1 MAEAKKTTS
10 NVGTLVLNR
19 VDEMCKVGFT
29 MPKDY
34 NYVNAVKATM
44 LKLQDVKDKNGK
56 PALEV
61 CTPSSIQSALFSM
74 VVKGLDVSKNQAYL
88 VCYGD
93 QLQLQESYFGKV
105 LQVKRIF
112 PEWEPRPNIVHADD
126 TFKYTVNPDT
136 GRRELVEHTQSLENL
151 DKPILGG
158 YIYLPCADGGKDL
171 YIMTIKQIIA
181 AWNKSRSGGAT
192 AKQFP
197 EKMAMKTLVNS
208 GCNIIINSTPSQSN
222 IADNSDDPNAP
233 EPVTEYADAE
243 EVVEVHE
250 LPDAPQYV
258 DTETGEI
265 KANAQEQAEP
275 AEHTSTADDD
285 SDF

>member
-44 LKLQDVKDKNGK
+44 LKLQEVKDKNGK

-61 CTPSSIQSALFSM
+61 CTPSSIQSALFAM

-88 VCYGD
+88 VCYGQ

-112 PEWEPRPNIVHADD
+112 PEWEPRPNIVHEGD
-126 TFKYTVNPDT
+126 TFKYTVNPET

-151 DKPILGG
+151 DKPIVGG

-171 YIMTIKQIIA
+171 YCMTYKQIVA

-208 GCNIIINSTPSQSN
+208 GCTMVINSTPSQSSF
-222 IADNSDDPNAP
+222 ADNSDDPNAP
-233 EPVTEYADAE
+233 EPAQEFDYAE

-250 LPDAPQYV
+250 LPAAPQDV

-265 KANAQEQAEP
+265 KNDTVPEAPVQAQE
-275 AEHTSTADDD
+275 HDDD

>member
-44 LKLQDVKDKNGK
+44 LKLQEVKDKNGK

-61 CTPSSIQSALFSM
+61 CTPASIQSALFSM

-88 VCYGD
+88 VVYND
-93 QLQLQESYFGKV
+93 KLQLQESYFGKV

-126 TFKYTVNPDT
+126 TFKYAVNPET

-151 DKPILGG
+151 DKPIVGG

-171 YIMTIKQIIA
+171 YCMTYKQIVA
-181 AWNKSRSGGAT
+181 SWSKSRSGGAT

-208 GCNIIINSTPSQSN
+208 GCTMVINSTPSQSN

-233 EPVTEYADAE
+233 ETEPEYAYAE
-243 EVVEVHE
+243 EVVEVQE

-265 KANAQEQAEP
+265 KNEPAPEAPVQAQE
-275 AEHTSTADDD
+275 HDDD

>member
-1 MAEAKKTTS
+1 MSETKRTSS
-10 NVGTLVLNR
+10 NVGQLVLSR

-44 LKLQDVKDKNGK
+44 LKLQEVKDKNGK

-61 CTPSSIQSALFSM
+61 CTPSSIQSALFEM

-88 VCYGD
+88 VVYND
-93 QLQLQESYFGKV
+93 KLQLQESYFGKV

-136 GRRELVEHTQSLENL
+136 GRRALVEHTQSLENL
-151 DKPILGG
+151 DKPIVGG

-171 YIMTIKQIIA
+171 YCMTYKQIVA

-208 GCNIIINSTPSQSN
+208 GCTMVINSTPSQSSF
-222 IADNSDDPNAP
+222 ADNSDDPNAP
-233 EPVTEYADAE
+233 ETEPEYAYAE
-243 EVVEVHE
+243 EVVEVKE
-250 LPDAPQYV
+250 LPDAPQDV

-265 KANAQEQAEP
+265 KDEPTPEEP
-275 AEHTSTADDD
+275 AQAQTQDDD

>member
-88 VCYGD
+88 VCYGQ

-112 PEWEPRPNIVHADD
+112 PEWEPRPNIVHEGD
-126 TFKYTVNPDT
+126 TFKYAVNPDT
-136 GRRELVEHTQSLENL
+136 GRKELVEHTQSLENL
-151 DKPILGG
+151 DKPIVGG

-171 YIMTIKQIIA
+171 YCMTIKQIMA
-181 AWNKSRSGGAT
+181 SWSKSRSGGAT

-208 GCNIIINSTPSQSN
+208 GCTMVINSTPSQSN

-233 EPVTEYADAE
+233 EHVPEYVDAE
-243 EVVEVHE
+243 EVVEVKE

-265 KANAQEQAEP
+265 KNEPAPEAPVQAQE
-275 AEHTSTADDD
+275 HDDD

>member
-44 LKLQDVKDKNGK
+44 LKLQEVKDKNGK

-88 VCYGD
+88 VVYND
-93 QLQLQESYFGKV
+93 KLQLQESYFGKV

-126 TFKYTVNPDT
+126 TFKYAVNPET

-151 DKPILGG
+151 DKPIVGG

-171 YIMTIKQIIA
+171 YCMTYKQIVA
-181 AWNKSRSGGAT
+181 SWSKSRSGGAT

-233 EPVTEYADAE
+233 EPAPEYADAE
-243 EVVEVHE
+243 EIVEVHE

-265 KANAQEQAEP
+265 KDEPTTEAPAQAQ
-275 AEHTSTADDD
+275 TQDDD

>member
-44 LKLQDVKDKNGK
+44 LKLQEVKDKNGK

-61 CTPSSIQSALFSM
+61 CTPASIQSALFAM

-88 VCYGD
+88 VCYGQ

-112 PEWEPRPNIVHADD
+112 PDWEPRPNIVHEGD
-126 TFKYTVNPDT
+126 TFKYTVNPET

-151 DKPILGG
+151 DKPIVGG

-171 YIMTIKQIIA
+171 YCMTYKQIVA

-208 GCNIIINSTPSQSN
+208 GCTMVINSTPSQSN

-233 EPVTEYADAE
+233 EPAQEFDYAE
-243 EVVEVHE
+243 EIVEVHE
-250 LPDAPQYV
+250 LPDAPQDV

-265 KANAQEQAEP
+265 KNEPVPEAPAQAQ
-275 AEHTSTADDD
+275 TQNDD

>member
-19 VDEMCKVGFT
+19 VDEMCKIGFT

-61 CTPSSIQSALFSM
+61 CTPSSIQSALFTM

-88 VCYGD
+88 VVYND
-93 QLQLQESYFGKV
+93 KLQLQESYFGKV

-112 PEWEPRPNIVHADD
+112 PEWEPRPNIVHEGD
-126 TFKYTVNPDT
+126 TFKYTVNPET

-151 DKPILGG
+151 DKPIVGG

-171 YIMTIKQIIA
+171 YVMTAKQIAA
-181 AWNKSRSGGAT
+181 AWAKSRTGGGT

-208 GCNIIINSTPSQSN
+208 GCTMVINSTPSQSVV
-222 IADNSDDPNAP
+222 ADNSDDPNAP
-233 EPVTEYADAE
+233 EPVPEYADAE

-250 LPDAPQYV
+250 LPDAPKDV

-265 KANAQEQAEP
+265 KASTQEQAAQAEQTAP
-275 AEHTSTADDD
+275 ADND

>member
-19 VDEMCKVGFT
+19 IDEMCKVGFT

-44 LKLQDVKDKNGK
+44 LKLQEVKDKNGK

-88 VCYGD
+88 VCYGQ

-112 PEWEPRPNIVHADD
+112 PEWEPRPNIVHEGD
-126 TFKYTVNPDT
+126 TFKYTVNPET

-151 DKPILGG
+151 DKPIVGG

-171 YIMTIKQIIA
+171 YCMTIKQIMA
-181 AWNKSRSGGAT
+181 SWSKSRSGGAT
-192 AKQFP
+192 AKAFP

-208 GCNIIINSTPSQSN
+208 GCTMVINSTPSQSN

-233 EPVTEYADAE
+233 ESSQEYADAE
-243 EVVEVHE
+243 EIVEVHE
-250 LPDAPQYV
+250 LPEAPQDV

-265 KANAQEQAEP
+265 KNEPVPEAPAQAQ
-275 AEHTSTADDD
+275 TQNDD

>member
-1 MAEAKKTTS
+1 MAETKKTSS
-10 NVGTLVLNR
+10 NVGQLVLSR
-19 VDEMCKVGFT
+19 VEEMCQVGFT

-44 LKLQDVKDKNGK
+44 LKLQEIKDKNGK

-61 CTPSSIQSALFSM
+61 CTPASVQSALFKM
-74 VVKGLDVSKNQAYL
+74 VCTGLDVSKNQAYL

-126 TFKYTVNPDT
+126 TFKYTVNPET
-136 GRRELVEHTQSLENL
+136 GRKELVEHTQSLENL
-151 DKPILGG
+151 DKPIVGG

-171 YIMTIKQIIA
+171 YVMSAKQIAA
-181 AWNKSRSGGAT
+181 AWAKSRTGGGT

-208 GCNIIINSTPSQSN
+208 GCTMVINSTPSQS
-222 IADNSDDPNAP
+222 IVADNSDDPNAP
-233 EPVTEYADAE
+233 EPTQEFDYAE

-250 LPDAPQYV
+250 LPDAPQDV

-265 KANAQEQAEP
+265 KNEPVPEAPAQAQ
-275 AEHTSTADDD
+275 TQNDD

>member
-1 MAEAKKTTS
+1 MAETKKTSS
-10 NVGTLVLNR
+10 NVGQLVLSR

-44 LKLQDVKDKNGK
+44 LKLQEVKDKNGK

-88 VCYGD
+88 VCYGE

-126 TFKYTVNPDT
+126 TFKYTVNPET

-208 GCNIIINSTPSQSN
+208 GCTMVINSTPSQSN

-233 EPVTEYADAE
+233 ETEPEYAYAE

-250 LPDAPQYV
+250 LPAAPQEV

-265 KANAQEQAEP
+265 KDEPTPEAPAQAQT
-275 AEHTSTADDD
+275 HDDD

>member
-1 MAEAKKTTS
+1 MSETKKTSS
-10 NVGTLVLNR
+10 NVGQLVLSR

-61 CTPSSIQSALFSM
+61 CTPSSIQSALFTM

-208 GCNIIINSTPSQSN
+208 GCTMVINSTPSQSTV
-222 IADNSDDPNAP
+222 ADNSDDPNAP
-233 EPVTEYADAE
+233 ETEPEYAYAE
-243 EVVEVHE
+243 EVVEVKE

-265 KANAQEQAEP
+265 KDEPTTEEP
-275 AEHTSTADDD
+275 AQAHTQDDD

>member
-44 LKLQDVKDKNGK
+44 LKLQEVKDKNGK

-61 CTPSSIQSALFSM
+61 CTPASIQSALFSM

-88 VCYGD
+88 VCYGQ

-126 TFKYTVNPDT
+126 TFKYAVNPET

-151 DKPILGG
+151 DKPIVGG

-171 YIMTIKQIIA
+171 YCMTYKQIIA

-208 GCNIIINSTPSQSN
+208 GCTMVINSTPSQSN

-233 EPVTEYADAE
+233 EPAQEFDYAE
-243 EVVEVHE
+243 EIVEVHE
-250 LPDAPQYV
+250 LPDAPQDV

-265 KANAQEQAEP
+265 KNEPVPEAPAQAQ
-275 AEHTSTADDD
+275 TQNDD

>member
-44 LKLQDVKDKNGK
+44 LKLQEVKDKNGK

-61 CTPSSIQSALFSM
+61 CTPASIQSALFAM

-88 VCYGD
+88 VCYGQ

-112 PEWEPRPNIVHADD
+112 PDWEPRPNIVHEGD
-126 TFKYTVNPDT
+126 TFKYKVNPET

-151 DKPILGG
+151 DKPIVGG

-171 YIMTIKQIIA
+171 YCMTYKQIVS
-181 AWNKSRSGGAT
+181 AWQKSRSGGAT
-192 AKQFP
+192 AKAFP

-208 GCNIIINSTPSQSN
+208 GCTMVINSTPSQSSF
-222 IADNSDDPNAP
+222 ADNSDDPNAP
-233 EPVTEYADAE
+233 EPAQEFDYAE
-243 EVVEVHE
+243 EIVEVHE
-250 LPDAPQYV
+250 LPDAPQDV

-265 KANAQEQAEP
+265 KNEPVPEAPAQAQ
-275 AEHTSTADDD
+275 TQNDD

>member
-1 MAEAKKTTS
+1 MAETKKTSS
-10 NVGTLVLNR
+10 NVGQLVLSR
-19 VDEMCKVGFT
+19 VEEMCQVGFT

-61 CTPSSIQSALFSM
+61 CTPSSIQSALFTM

-88 VCYGD
+88 VCYGE

-112 PEWEPRPNIVHADD
+112 PEWEPRPNIVHEGD
-126 TFKYTVNPDT
+126 TFKYTVNPET

-208 GCNIIINSTPSQSN
+208 GCTMVINSTPSQSTV
-222 IADNSDDPNAP
+222 ADNSDDPNAP
-233 EPVTEYADAE
+233 ETEPEYAYAE
-243 EVVEVHE
+243 EVVEVKE

-265 KANAQEQAEP
+265 KDEPTTEAPAQAQ
-275 AEHTSTADDD
+275 TQDDD

>member
-44 LKLQDVKDKNGK
+44 LKLQEVKDKNGK
-56 PALEV
+56 SALEV
-61 CTPSSIQSALFSM
+61 CTPASIQSALFSM

-88 VCYGD
+88 VVYND
-93 QLQLQESYFGKV
+93 KLQLQESYFGKV

-126 TFKYTVNPDT
+126 TFKYAVNPET

-151 DKPILGG
+151 DKPIVGG

-171 YIMTIKQIIA
+171 YCMTYKQIVA
-181 AWNKSRSGGAT
+181 SWSKSRSGGAT

-233 EPVTEYADAE
+233 ESTPEYADAE
-243 EVVEVHE
+243 EVVEVKE
-250 LPDAPQYV
+250 LPDAPQDSYIV
-258 DTETGEI
+258 TGEI
-265 KANAQEQAEP
+265 NAQELVQSATSEQ
-275 AEHTSTADDD
+275 TSTADDD

>member
-1 MAEAKKTTS
+1 MAETKKTS
-10 NVGTLVLNR
+10 SHVGQLVLSR
-19 VDEMCKVGFT
+19 AEAMCQVGFT

-44 LKLQDVKDKNGK
+44 LKLQEVKDKNGK

-88 VCYGD
+88 VVYND
-93 QLQLQESYFGKV
+93 KLQLQESYFGKV

-126 TFKYTVNPDT
+126 TFKYTVNPET
-136 GRRELVEHTQSLENL
+136 GRKELVEHTQSLENL
-151 DKPILGG
+151 DKPIVGG

-171 YIMTIKQIIA
+171 YCMTYKQIVA

-233 EPVTEYADAE
+233 ETEPEYAYAE

-250 LPDAPQYV
+250 LPDAPQDV

-265 KANAQEQAEP
+265 KNEPVPEAPAQAQAQN
-275 AEHTSTADDD
+275 DD

>member
-19 VDEMCKVGFT
+19 VDEMCKIGFT

-44 LKLQDVKDKNGK
+44 LKLQEVKDKNGK

-88 VCYGD
+88 VVYND
-93 QLQLQESYFGKV
+93 KLQLQESYFGKV

-126 TFKYTVNPDT
+126 TFKYTVNPET
-136 GRRELVEHTQSLENL
+136 GRKELVEHTQSLENL
-151 DKPILGG
+151 DKPIVGG

-171 YIMTIKQIIA
+171 YCMTYKQIVA
-181 AWNKSRSGGAT
+181 AWSKSRSGGAT

-233 EPVTEYADAE
+233 EPAPEYADAE
-243 EVVEVHE
+243 EIVEVKE

-265 KANAQEQAEP
+265 KNEHVPEAPAQAQ
-275 AEHTSTADDD
+275 TQDDD

>member
-88 VCYGD
+88 VCYGE

-112 PEWEPRPNIVHADD
+112 PEWEPRPNIVHEGD
-126 TFKYTVNPDT
+126 TFKYAVNPET
-136 GRRELVEHTQSLENL
+136 GRRELGEHTQSLENL

-208 GCNIIINSTPSQSN
+208 GCTMVINSTPSQSN

-233 EPVTEYADAE
+233 ETEPEYAYAE
-243 EVVEVHE
+243 EVVEVKE

-265 KANAQEQAEP
+265 KDEPTTEAPAQAQ
-275 AEHTSTADDD
+275 TQDDD

>member
-19 VDEMCKVGFT
+19 VDEMCKFGFT

-44 LKLQDVKDKNGK
+44 LKLQEVKDKNGK

-61 CTPSSIQSALFSM
+61 CTPSSIQSALFAM

-88 VCYGD
+88 VCYGQ

-112 PEWEPRPNIVHADD
+112 PEWEPRPNIVHEGD
-126 TFKYTVNPDT
+126 TFKYTVNPET

-208 GCNIIINSTPSQSN
+208 GCTMVINSTPSQSTV
-222 IADNSDDPNAP
+222 ADNSDDPNAP
-233 EPVTEYADAE
+233 ETEPEYADAE
-243 EVVEVHE
+243 EVVEVKE
-250 LPDAPQYV
+250 LPDAPQDV

-265 KANAQEQAEP
+265 KESTQEQAVP
-275 AEHTSTADDD
+275 AEQAAPADND

>member
-1 MAEAKKTTS
+1 MSETKKTSS
-10 NVGTLVLNR
+10 NVGQLVLSR

-61 CTPSSIQSALFSM
+61 CTPSSIQSALFTM

-126 TFKYTVNPDT
+126 TFKYAVNPET

-151 DKPILGG
+151 DKPIVGG

-171 YIMTIKQIIA
+171 YCMTYKQIVS
-181 AWNKSRSGGAT
+181 AWQKSRSGGAT
-192 AKQFP
+192 AKAFP

-208 GCNIIINSTPSQSN
+208 GCTMVINSTPSQSSF
-222 IADNSDDPNAP
+222 ADNSDDPNAP
-233 EPVTEYADAE
+233 EPTQEFDDAE

-265 KANAQEQAEP
+265 KDEPTPETPAQAQ
-275 AEHTSTADDD
+275 TQDDD

>member
-19 VDEMCKVGFT
+19 VDEMCKIGFT

-44 LKLQDVKDKNGK
+44 LKLQEVKDKNGK

-61 CTPSSIQSALFSM
+61 CTPASIQSALFSM

-88 VCYGD
+88 VVYND
-93 QLQLQESYFGKV
+93 KLQLQESYFGKV

-126 TFKYTVNPDT
+126 TFKYAVNPET

-151 DKPILGG
+151 DKPIVGG

-171 YIMTIKQIIA
+171 YCMTYKQIVA
-181 AWNKSRSGGAT
+181 AWSKSRSGGAT

-208 GCNIIINSTPSQSN
+208 GCTMVINSTPSQSN

-233 EPVTEYADAE
+233 EPAPEYADAE
-243 EVVEVHE
+243 EIVEVHE

-265 KANAQEQAEP
+265 KNETVPEAPAQAQ
-275 AEHTSTADDD
+275 TQNDD

>member
-88 VCYGD
+88 VCYGQ

-112 PEWEPRPNIVHADD
+112 PEWEPRPNIVHEGD
-126 TFKYTVNPDT
+126 TFKYAVNPET

-151 DKPILGG
+151 DKPIVGG

-171 YIMTIKQIIA
+171 YCMTIKQIMA
-181 AWNKSRSGGAT
+181 SWSKSRSGGAT

-208 GCNIIINSTPSQSN
+208 GCTMVINSTPSQSN

-233 EPVTEYADAE
+233 EPVPEYAEAE
-243 EVVEVHE
+243 EIVEVHE

-265 KANAQEQAEP
+265 KNEP
-275 AEHTSTADDD
+275 APEAPVQAHEHDDD

>member
-19 VDEMCKVGFT
+19 VDEMCKIGFT

-44 LKLQDVKDKNGK
+44 LKLQEVKDKNGK

-61 CTPSSIQSALFSM
+61 CTPASIQSALFSM

-88 VCYGD
+88 VVYND
-93 QLQLQESYFGKV
+93 KLQLQESYFGKV

-126 TFKYTVNPDT
+126 TFKYTVNPET

-151 DKPILGG
+151 DKPIVGG

-171 YIMTIKQIIA
+171 YCMTIKQIMA
-181 AWNKSRSGGAT
+181 SWSKSRSGGAT
-192 AKQFP
+192 AKAFP

-208 GCNIIINSTPSQSN
+208 GCTMVINSTPSQSN

-233 EPVTEYADAE
+233 EPVPEYADAE
-243 EVVEVHE
+243 EIVEVHE

-265 KANAQEQAEP
+265 KNEPAPEAPVQAQE
-275 AEHTSTADDD
+275 HDDD

>member
-61 CTPSSIQSALFSM
+61 CTPSSIQSALFTM

-88 VCYGD
+88 VCYGE

-112 PEWEPRPNIVHADD
+112 PEWEPRPNIVHEGD
-126 TFKYTVNPDT
+126 TFKYAVNPET

-171 YIMTIKQIIA
+171 YCMTIKQIIA
-181 AWNKSRSGGAT
+181 AWSKSRSGGAT

-208 GCNIIINSTPSQSN
+208 GCTMVINSTPSQSN

-233 EPVTEYADAE
+233 ETEPEYAYAE
-243 EVVEVHE
+243 EVVEVQE
-250 LPDAPQYV
+250 LPAAPQDV

-265 KANAQEQAEP
+265 KDEPTTEEP
-275 AEHTSTADDD
+275 AQAHTQDDD

>member
-1 MAEAKKTTS
+1 MAEVKKTVKS
-10 NVGTLVLNR
+10 VGDIVLSRVNEMSEAGFTLPADYNATNAIKASMLVLQ
-19 VDEMCKVGFT
+19 EI
-29 MPKDY
+29 
-34 NYVNAVKATM
+34 
-44 LKLQDVKDKNGK
+44 KDKNGK

-88 VCYGD
+88 VVYGD
-93 QLQLQESYFGKV
+93 KLQLQESYFGKV

-112 PEWEPRPNIVHADD
+112 PEWEPRPNIVHEGD
-126 TFKYTVNPDT
+126 TFKYKVNPET

-151 DKPILGG
+151 DKPIVGG

-171 YIMTIKQIIA
+171 YCMTYKQICS
-181 AWNKSRSGGAT
+181 AWSKSRSGGAT

-197 EKMAMKTLVNS
+197 EKMAMKTIVNS
-208 GCNIIINSTPSQSN
+208 GCTMVINSTPSQSSF
-222 IADNSDDPNAP
+222 ADNSDDPNAP
-233 EPVTEYADAE
+233 EPAQEFDYAE
-243 EVVEVHE
+243 EIVEVHE
-250 LPDAPQYV
+250 LPDAPQDV

-265 KANAQEQAEP
+265 KNEPVPEAPAQAQ
-275 AEHTSTADDD
+275 TQNDD

>member
-1 MAEAKKTTS
+1 MAETKKTSS
-10 NVGTLVLNR
+10 NVGQLVLSR
-19 VDEMCKVGFT
+19 VEEMCQVGFT

-44 LKLQDVKDKNGK
+44 LKMQEIKDKNGK

-88 VCYGD
+88 VCYGE

-112 PEWEPRPNIVHADD
+112 PDWEPRPNIVHEGD
-126 TFKYTVNPDT
+126 TFKYKVNPET

-151 DKPILGG
+151 DNPIVGG

-171 YIMTIKQIIA
+171 YCMTYKQIIA

-208 GCNIIINSTPSQSN
+208 GCTMVINSTPSQSN

-233 EPVTEYADAE
+233 ESTTEYADAE

-250 LPDAPQYV
+250 LPDAPQ
-258 DTETGEI
+258 DTYIVTGEI
-265 KANAQEQAEP
+265 NAQELVQSSQSEQ
-275 AEHTSTADDD
+275 TAPEDND

>member
-44 LKLQDVKDKNGK
+44 LKLQEVKDKNGRS
-56 PALEV
+56 ALEV

-88 VCYGD
+88 VCYGQ

-112 PEWEPRPNIVHADD
+112 PEWEPRPNIVHEGD
-126 TFKYTVNPDT
+126 TFKYTVNPET
-136 GRRELVEHTQSLENL
+136 VRRELVEHTQSLENL
-151 DKPILGG
+151 DKPIVGG

-171 YIMTIKQIIA
+171 YCMTIKQIMA
-181 AWNKSRSGGAT
+181 SWSKSRSGGAT

-208 GCNIIINSTPSQSN
+208 GCTMVINSTPSQSN

-233 EPVTEYADAE
+233 EPVPEYAEAE
-243 EVVEVHE
+243 EIVEVHE

-265 KANAQEQAEP
+265 KDEPTTEEP
-275 AEHTSTADDD
+275 AQAQTQNDD

>member
-44 LKLQDVKDKNGK
+44 LKLQEVKDKNGK

-61 CTPSSIQSALFSM
+61 CTPASIQSALFAM

-88 VCYGD
+88 VCYGQ

-112 PEWEPRPNIVHADD
+112 PDWEPRPNIVHADD
-126 TFKYTVNPDT
+126 TFKYTVNPET
-136 GRRELVEHTQSLENL
+136 GRKELVEHTQSLENL
-151 DKPILGG
+151 DKPIVGG

-171 YIMTIKQIIA
+171 YVMTAKQIAA
-181 AWNKSRSGGAT
+181 AWSKSRSGGAT

-197 EKMAMKTLVNS
+197 EKMAMKTIVNS
-208 GCNIIINSTPSQSN
+208 GCTMVINSTPSQSN

-233 EPVTEYADAE
+233 EPAQEFDYAE

-250 LPDAPQYV
+250 LPDAPQDV
-258 DTETGEI
+258 DTEKVEI
-265 KANAQEQAEP
+265 KNEPVPEAPAQAQ
-275 AEHTSTADDD
+275 TQNDD

>member
-19 VDEMCKVGFT
+19 VEEMCQVGFT

-44 LKLQDVKDKNGK
+44 LKLQEVKDKNGK

-61 CTPSSIQSALFSM
+61 CTPASIQSALFSM

-88 VCYGD
+88 VVYND
-93 QLQLQESYFGKV
+93 KLQLQESYFGKV

-112 PEWEPRPNIVHADD
+112 PEWEPRPNIVHEGD
-126 TFKYTVNPDT
+126 TFKYAVNPET

-151 DKPILGG
+151 DKPIVGG

-171 YIMTIKQIIA
+171 YCMTYKQIVA
-181 AWNKSRSGGAT
+181 SWSKSRSGGAT

-233 EPVTEYADAE
+233 EPAPEYADAE
-243 EVVEVHE
+243 EIVEVHE

-265 KANAQEQAEP
+265 KNEPVPEAPEHAQT
-275 AEHTSTADDD
+275 HDDD

>member
-19 VDEMCKVGFT
+19 VDEMCKIGFT

-44 LKLQDVKDKNGK
+44 LKLQEVKDKNGK

-88 VCYGD
+88 VCYGQ

-112 PEWEPRPNIVHADD
+112 PEWEPRPNIVHEGD
-126 TFKYTVNPDT
+126 TFKYAVNPET

-151 DKPILGG
+151 DKPIVGG

-171 YIMTIKQIIA
+171 YCMTIKQIMA
-181 AWNKSRSGGAT
+181 SWSKSRSGGAT

-208 GCNIIINSTPSQSN
+208 GCTIVINSTPSQSN

-233 EPVTEYADAE
+233 EPTQEFDDAE

-250 LPDAPQYV
+250 LPDAPQ
-258 DTETGEI
+258 DTYIVTGEI
-265 KANAQEQAEP
+265 NAQELVQSA
-275 AEHTSTADDD
+275 TSEQTAPSDND

>member
-1 MAEAKKTTS
+1 MAEVKKTVKS
-10 NVGTLVLNR
+10 VGDIVLSRVNEMSEAGFTLPADYNPTNAIKASMLVLQ
-19 VDEMCKVGFT
+19 EI
-29 MPKDY
+29 
-34 NYVNAVKATM
+34 
-44 LKLQDVKDKNGK
+44 KDKNGK

-61 CTPSSIQSALFSM
+61 CTPASIQAALFKM
-74 VVKGLDVSKNQAYL
+74 LTFGEDVSKTQGYFIT
-88 VCYGD
+88 YGT
-93 QLQLQESYFGKV
+93 QLQYQESYFGKV
-105 LQVKRIF
+105 LRVRRIF
-112 PEWEPRPNIVHADD
+112 PDWEPRPNIVHEGD

-151 DKPILGG
+151 DKPIVGG

-171 YIMTIKQIIA
+171 YCMTIKQIMA
-181 AWNKSRSGGAT
+181 SWSKSRSGGAT
-192 AKQFP
+192 AKAFP

-208 GCNIIINSTPSQSN
+208 GCTMVINSTPSQSN

-233 EPVTEYADAE
+233 EPVPEYADAE

-250 LPDAPQYV
+250 LPDAPQDV

-265 KANAQEQAEP
+265 KNEPAPESPVQAQE
-275 AEHTSTADDD
+275 HDDD

>member
-1 MAEAKKTTS
+1 MTEAKKTTS

-19 VDEMCKVGFT
+19 VDEMCKIGFT

-88 VCYGD
+88 VCYGQ

-112 PEWEPRPNIVHADD
+112 PDWEPRPNIVHEGD
-126 TFKYTVNPDT
+126 TFKYAVNPET

-151 DKPILGG
+151 DKPIIGG

-171 YIMTIKQIIA
+171 YCMTYKQIVS
-181 AWNKSRSGGAT
+181 AWQKSRSGGAT
-192 AKQFP
+192 AKAFP

-208 GCNIIINSTPSQSN
+208 GCTMVINSTPSQSSF
-222 IADNSDDPNAP
+222 ADNSDDPNAP
-233 EPVTEYADAE
+233 EPTQEFDYAE

-250 LPDAPQYV
+250 LPDAPQDV

-265 KANAQEQAEP
+265 KNEPVPEAPAQAQ
-275 AEHTSTADDD
+275 TQNDD

>member
-19 VDEMCKVGFT
+19 VEEMCQVGFT

-44 LKLQDVKDKNGK
+44 LKLQEVKDKNGK

-61 CTPSSIQSALFSM
+61 CTPASIQSALFSM

-88 VCYGD
+88 VVYND
-93 QLQLQESYFGKV
+93 KLQLQESYFGKV

-112 PEWEPRPNIVHADD
+112 PEWEPRPNIVHEGD
-126 TFKYTVNPDT
+126 TFKYAVNPET

-151 DKPILGG
+151 DKPIVGG

-171 YIMTIKQIIA
+171 YCMTYKQIVA
-181 AWNKSRSGGAT
+181 SWSKSRSGGAT

-233 EPVTEYADAE
+233 ESTPEYADAE
-243 EVVEVHE
+243 EIVEVHE

-265 KANAQEQAEP
+265 KNEPVPEAPVQAQE
-275 AEHTSTADDD
+275 HDDD

>member
-1 MAEAKKTTS
+1 MAETKKTSS
-10 NVGTLVLNR
+10 NVGQLVLSR
-19 VDEMCKVGFT
+19 VDEMCKIGFT

-44 LKLQDVKDKNGK
+44 LKLQEVKDKNGK

-61 CTPSSIQSALFSM
+61 CTPASIQSALFTM

-88 VCYGD
+88 VCYGE

-112 PEWEPRPNIVHADD
+112 PEWEPRPNIVHEGD
-126 TFKYTVNPDT
+126 TFKYTVNPET

-151 DKPILGG
+151 DKPIVGG

-197 EKMAMKTLVNS
+197 EKMAMKTIVNS
-208 GCNIIINSTPSQSN
+208 GCTMVINSTPSQSN

-233 EPVTEYADAE
+233 EPVPEYADAE
-243 EVVEVHE
+243 EIVEVHE

-265 KANAQEQAEP
+265 KDEPTPETPAQAQ
-275 AEHTSTADDD
+275 TQDDD

>member
-1 MAEAKKTTS
+1 MAETKKTSS
-10 NVGTLVLNR
+10 NVGQLVLSR
-19 VDEMCKVGFT
+19 VEEMCQVGFT

-44 LKLQDVKDKNGK
+44 LKLQEIKDKNGK

-61 CTPSSIQSALFSM
+61 CTPASIQSALFTM

-88 VCYGD
+88 VCYGE

-112 PEWEPRPNIVHADD
+112 PEWEPRPNIVHEGD
-126 TFKYTVNPDT
+126 TFKYAVNPET

-171 YIMTIKQIIA
+171 YCMTYKQIVS
-181 AWNKSRSGGAT
+181 AWQKSRSGGAT
-192 AKQFP
+192 AKAFP

-208 GCNIIINSTPSQSN
+208 GCTMVINSTPSQSN

-233 EPVTEYADAE
+233 ESTQEYADAE

-250 LPDAPQYV
+250 LPDAPQDV

-265 KANAQEQAEP
+265 KNEPVSESPVQAQTQN
-275 AEHTSTADDD
+275 DD